1 MKNSIFLF
9 LGFLL
14 IVFTGKAQ
22 TAYQHTATPANSSG
36 NATVLDHPL
45 LNGNADAIIF
55 ILPVWERTTESYTC
69 GNFAQNVGVKYNE
82 GTKKWAIVNQ
92 NLTQSILPNPP
103 MPPKQAFNVL
113 VMPNETAN
121 CFSVVCDNTNQS
133 ADGHGLMIDHLASN
147 NQPNALLLVTQNYQ
161 TTYNNNSQ
169 IVYYSNGKWSI
180 ANDNYFF
187 PICEGNKSV
196 MPIGAKFNVLV
207 MQKDQVIIPGYSR
220 NTAFLHKATNIPPAI
235 NIEYINPHVSLF
247 DAPVHNAFST
257 DPGIL
262 IFATANWGWSQPD
275 RPVGAPIGN
284 QYTDS
289 PLVAWQTRATNKW
302 AVVNATAVPFKEGTL
317 INVLAIKQLK

>member
-1 MKNSIFLF
+1 MKSSIFL
-9 LGFLL
+9 LLSFLL
-14 IVFTGKAQ
+14 FVSIGKAQ
-22 TAYQHTATPANSSG
+22 TAFRHITTPANISG
-36 NATVLDHPL
+36 NATVLDHSL
-45 LNGNADAIIF
+45 LNGKEGAIIF
-55 ILPVWERTTESYTC
+55 IMPVWDRATESYRC
-69 GNFAQNVGVKYNE
+69 GNYAQNAGVKYNK
-82 GTKKWAIVNQ
+82 GADKWTIVNQ
-92 NLTQSILPNPP
+92 NPNQP
-103 MPPKQAFNVL
+103 MPPDQAFNVL

-121 CFSVVCDNTNQS
+121 CFSVVCNTANQ
-133 ADGHGLMIDHLASN
+133 APNGHGMLIDHRASN

-169 IVYYSNGKWSI
+169 MVYYSNGKWSI

-187 PICEGNKSV
+187 PTCEGNKSV

-207 MQKDQVIIPGYSR
+207 MQKDQAIIPGYSR
-220 NTAFLHKATNIPPAI
+220 NTAFLHKATNIPPAA

-247 DAPVHNAFST
+247 EAPVHNAFNT

-289 PLVAWQTRATNKW
+289 PLVAWQTRSTNKW
-302 AVVNATAVPFKEGTL
+302 AVVNATAVPLKEGTL